1 MKKQY
6 FLAIAMFML
15 LTVFAAC
22 SNDDNLD
29 NGKGKVDVASKF
41 EFPVTFADYNS
52 DVQVGNTRAAANS
65 SDTLK
70 HEFVNMGNG
79 IVADVTL
86 QRDKENLSGNPAKA
100 ASTRALTNDSYTM
113 LAYQGGT
120 LKGELKGII
129 SGGSFI
135 PNAGDPT
142 AMSLAPG
149 NYDFVLYPTAT
160 FTRNGNN
167 LTPNNADG
175 ATMLGRTNYTV
186 TATPQKQKV
195 PFAMKHTAARVR
207 VKFNTYGQTYYLN
220 NSNVTFE
227 ATNPTEV
234 PNSAIYNA
242 ATGTWSRSGT
252 GGSFSYGST
261 WTEERP
267 SSNSYI
273 YSYTTSNYFY
283 IFPGSNITN
292 LKATFTNAAIYTEN
306 LSGKSITF
314 ALKPVLASVANG
326 SYLISIT
333 FHYNF
338 LYLMTD
344 GTTGLFSSTTYGG
357 GTKTPIA
364 VVASQSKRLAAALNL
379 APSGAWRSSYYDP
392 MNSTQVT
399 APYGSQNFTPYY
411 LESDGADGYKFTWE
425 AAGSADGTT
434 IKANEQTRY
443 PAFYNAAHY
452 TPILPAGE
460 VLTGSIVGKKWFLP
474 SLGEVYSLFRGV
486 HSIAYSTNGYYPFLM
501 GGGIMFADDK
511 WRANSYNGYPILDG
525 MLAMAFDQVGGDY
538 PGTFLTSST
547 IGNSEVSIDNN
558 LLYKGNPSTGG
569 GTPMVCPFVHY

>member
-22 SNDDNLD
+22 SSDDNLD

-65 SDTLK
+65 SDTLR

-86 QRDKENLSGNPAKA
+86 QKDKENLSNRAFPE
-100 ASTRALTNDSYTM
+100 TRVLNGDYTM
-113 LAYQGGT
+113 LAYQSGV
-120 LKGELKGII
+120 LKGELKGFI
-129 SGGSFI
+129 SGGNFI

-149 NYDFVLYPTAT
+149 NYDFVLYPTSF
-160 FTRNGNN
+160 FTRRGNN
-167 LTPNNADG
+167 LTLTYASEYSI
-175 ATMLGRTNYTV
+175 LGRTSYTV

-207 VKFNTYGQTYYLN
+207 VKFNTYVKVQP
-220 NSNVTFE
+220 SNIDVSFS
-227 ATNPTEV
+227 AANPAEIPSSV
-234 PNSAIYNA
+234 VYDA
-242 ATGTWSRSGT
+242 ATGTWSSSGT
-252 GGSFSYGST
+252 GGSFSFGTRT
-261 WTEERP
+261 WTEVDNGAAIP
-267 SSNSYI
+267 K
-273 YSYTTSNYFY
+273 YSYTSPGYSY
-283 IFPGSNITN
+283 IFPGANITTLKMSFFNTIIYQQN
-292 LKATFTNAAIYTEN
+292 LN
-306 LSGKSITF
+306 GKEVTF
-314 ALKPVLASVANG
+314 ALNPVLSSVANG

-344 GTTGLFSSTTYGG
+344 GTTGLFSETTYGG

-364 VVASQSKRLAAALNL
+364 IVASQSKSLAAALKN
-379 APSGAWRSSYYDP
+379 APDGKLSNIYGTI
-392 MNSTQVT
+392 NSKQLT
-399 APYGSQNFTPYY
+399 APGWMQYWYPNEFET
-411 LESDGADGYKFTWE
+411 DGADGYKFTWE
-425 AAGSADGTT
+425 ATGSADGAT
-434 IKANEQTRY
+434 IKANEQTNY

-452 TPILPAGE
+452 VPTLPAGK

-474 SLGEVYSLFRGV
+474 SFGEVTRLYKAVLIGSVYSPV
-486 HSIAYSTNGYYPFLM
+486 SQYVSDMWNSVWSTNPAYAY
-501 GGGIMFADDK
+501 
-511 WRANSYNGYPILDG
+511 G
-525 MLAMAFDQVGGDY
+525 MLKMAFGQVGGEVPDQI
-538 PGTFLTSST
+538 LTSST
-547 IGNSEVSIDNN
+547 INN
-558 LLYKGNPSTGG
+558 DAVTINPLSVVKHGSTIVK
-569 GTPMVCPFVHY
+569 PVRPFIHY

>member
-22 SNDDNLD
+22 SSDDNLD

-52 DVQVGNTRAAANS
+52 DVQVGNTRATANS

-100 ASTRALTNDSYTM
+100 ASTRTLTNDNYTM
-113 LAYQGGT
+113 LAYQSGV

-207 VKFNTYGQTYYLN
+207 VKFNTYDKIRLN
-220 NSNVTFE
+220 SSNVTFE

-234 PNSAIYNA
+234 PSSAIYNA
-242 ATGTWSRSGT
+242 ATGTWSSSGT

-261 WTEERP
+261 WTEE
-267 SSNSYI
+267 SHSYI
-273 YSYTTSNYFY
+273 YSYTTPNYSY
-283 IFPGSNITN
+283 IFPGANITN
-292 LKATFTNAAIYTEN
+292 LKATFNYVWIYGEN

-314 ALKPVLASVANG
+314 ALKPVLNSVANG

-333 FHYNF
+333 LHYNF

-344 GTTGLFSSTTYGG
+344 GTTGLFSTTTYGG

-364 VVASQSKRLAAALNL
+364 VVASQSKRLAAALKK
-379 APSGAWRSSYYDP
+379 APSGKWRSSYYDP
-392 MNSTQVT
+392 MNSTELT
-399 APYGSQNFTPYY
+399 APYASQDFTPYY
-411 LESDGADGYKFTWE
+411 MESDGADGYKFTWE

-486 HSIAYSTNGYYPFLM
+486 RSNAYSSNGYYPFLM

-511 WRANSYNGYPILDG
+511 WRSASYSGYITSDG
-525 MLAMAFDQVGGDY
+525 MLTMAFDQVGGDY
-538 PGTFLTSST
+538 PSTFLTSST
-547 IGNSEVSIDNN
+547 IGNTEMLIDNN
-558 LLYKGNPSTGG
+558 LMYKGYSVGAIG
-569 GTPMVCPFVHY
+569 HVRPFIHY

>member
-86 QRDKENLSGNPAKA
+86 QRDKENLSGNPDKS
-100 ASTRALTNDSYTM
+100 ASTRALTSDSYTM

-120 LKGELKGII
+120 LKGELKGFI

-135 PNAGDPT
+135 PNAGDPES
-142 AMSLAPG
+142 MSLAPG
-149 NYDFVLYPTAT
+149 NYDFVLYPTSR
-160 FTRNGNN
+160 FTRSGNN
-167 LTPNNADG
+167 LTPPNANEY
-175 ATMLGRTNYTV
+175 AILGRTNYTV

-195 PFAMKHTAARVR
+195 SFAMKHTAARVR
-207 VKFNTYGQTYYLN
+207 VRFNTYIKVPQ
-220 NSNVTFE
+220 SNFGAYFS
-227 ATNPTEV
+227 ATNPAEV
-234 PNSAIYNA
+234 PSSAVYDA
-242 ATGTWSRSGT
+242 ATGTWSTSGT
-252 GGSFSYGST
+252 GGGFSLGGGSSA
-261 WTEERP
+261 WTE
-267 SSNSYI
+267 STDGSV
-273 YSYTTSNYFY
+273 YSYTSPNYSY

-292 LKATFTNAAIYTEN
+292 LKVEFSNARIYTEN
-306 LSGKSITF
+306 LNWKSLTF
-314 ALKPVLASVANG
+314 ALTPVLASVANG

-344 GTTGLFSSTTYGG
+344 GTTGLFSETTFGG

-364 VVASQSKRLAAALNL
+364 VVISQSKNLAAALENTSF
-379 APSGAWRSSYYDP
+379 SGGSYYSGQV
-392 MNSTQVT
+392 NSSVVNVPSFIPWT
-399 APYGSQNFTPYY
+399 GSGVFS
-411 LESDGADGYKFTWE
+411 SDGADGYKFTWE
-425 AAGSADGTT
+425 ASGSADGTT
-434 IKANEQTRY
+434 IKANEQTSY
-443 PAFYNAAHY
+443 PAFYSAAHY
-452 TPILPAGE
+452 TPTLPAGKT
-460 VLTGSIVGKKWFLP
+460 LTGSIVGKKWFLP
-474 SLGEVYSLFRGV
+474 SLGEVLR
-486 HSIAYSTNGYYPFLM
+486 IYPALKDLDTSAGFYARDM
-501 GGGIMFADDK
+501 GGGMIDP
-511 WRANSYNGYPILDG
+511 SYWQLG
-525 MLAMAFDQVGGDY
+525 MY
-538 PGTFLTSST
+538 SP
-547 IGNSEVSIDNN
+547 
-558 LLYKGNPSTGG
+558 GNPSGMASMAFRQVNGVLPTGLMITSSQSDTGQSIMANYWIEIGAYSG
-569 GTPMVCPFVHY
+569 GVRPFIHY

>member
-22 SNDDNLD
+22 SSDDNLD

-52 DVQVGNTRAAANS
+52 DVQVGNTRAAADA

-100 ASTRALTNDSYTM
+100 ASTRTLTNDSYTM
-113 LAYQGGT
+113 LAYQSGV
-120 LKGELKGII
+120 LKGELKGFI
-129 SGGSFI
+129 SGGNFI

-149 NYDFVLYPTAT
+149 NYDFVLYSTSY
-160 FTRNGNN
+160 FTRSGNN
-167 LTPNNADG
+167 LTLTNANEY
-175 ATMLGRTNYTV
+175 AILGRTNYTV

-195 PFAMKHTAARVR
+195 SFAMKHTAARVR
-207 VKFNTYGQTYYLN
+207 VKFNTYVKVQP
-220 NSNVTFE
+220 SNFNVSFS
-227 ATNPTEV
+227 AANPAEV
-234 PNSAIYNA
+234 PSSAVYDA
-242 ATGTWSRSGT
+242 ATGTWSTSGT
-252 GGSFSYGST
+252 GGSFGFGGSA
-261 WTEERP
+261 WTE
-267 SSNSYI
+267 SGSVT
-273 YSYTTSNYFY
+273 YSYTSPSYSY

-292 LKATFTNAAIYTEN
+292 LKATFGIATIYTEN
-306 LSGKSITF
+306 LYGKSLTF
-314 ALKPVLASVANG
+314 ALTPVLASVANG

-344 GTTGLFSSTTYGG
+344 GTTGLFSETTFGG

-364 VVASQSKRLAAALNL
+364 VVASQSKRLAAALNN
-379 APSGAWRSSYYDP
+379 ASSFAYFSNTSYGTTH
-392 MNSTQVT
+392 NS
-399 APYGSQNFTPYY
+399 SQIPEPGWYQGFNRTSFDA
-411 LESDGADGYKFTWE
+411 DGADGYKFTWE

-434 IKANEQTRY
+434 IKANEQTKY
-443 PAFYNAAHY
+443 PAFYTAGHY
-452 TPILPAGE
+452 VPTLPAGKF
-460 VLTGSIVGKKWFLP
+460 LTGSIVGKKWFLP
-474 SLGEVYSLFRGV
+474 SAGEIAKLYTGV
-486 HSIAYSTNGYYPFLM
+486 RTGAGLNYEPQSM
-501 GGGIMFADDK
+501 GGGMYSTTFYEDHILQ
-511 WRANSYNGYPILDG
+511 YNPAAPLG
-525 MLAMAFDQVGGDY
+525 MLGMAFRQVGGESPNDI
-538 PGTFLTSST
+538 LTSST
-547 IGNSEVSIDNN
+547 IGNSYFTMSLLDLRKDN
-558 LLYKGNPSTGG
+558 GG
-569 GTPMVCPFVHY
+569 GSIRPFIHY

>member
-22 SNDDNLD
+22 SSDDNLD

-120 LKGELKGII
+120 LKGELKGFI

-149 NYDFVLYPTAT
+149 NYDFVLYPTSR
-160 FTRNGNN
+160 FTRSGNN
-167 LTPNNADG
+167 LTPTSANEYAI
-175 ATMLGRTNYTV
+175 LGRTNYTV

-207 VKFNTYGQTYYLN
+207 VRFNTYIKVPQ
-220 NSNVTFE
+220 SNFGAYFS
-227 ATNPTEV
+227 ATNPAEV
-234 PNSAIYNA
+234 PSSAVYDA
-242 ATGTWSRSGT
+242 ATGTWSTSGT
-252 GGSFSYGST
+252 GGGFSLGGGSST
-261 WTEERP
+261 WTE
-267 SSNSYI
+267 STGSV
-273 YSYTTSNYFY
+273 YSYTSPNYSY

-292 LKATFTNAAIYTEN
+292 LRATFYNATIYTEN
-306 LSGKSITF
+306 LNGKSLTF
-314 ALKPVLASVANG
+314 ALTPVLASVANG

-344 GTTGLFSSTTYGG
+344 GSTGLFSETTYGG

-364 VVASQSKRLAAALNL
+364 VVISQSKKLAAALENTSFSIGGL
-379 APSGAWRSSYYDP
+379 FYSGQVNSSVVNIPS
-392 MNSTQVT
+392 
-399 APYGSQNFTPYY
+399 FTPWTG
-411 LESDGADGYKFTWE
+411 LSTFTSDGADGYKFTWE
-425 AAGSADGTT
+425 ASGSADGTT
-434 IKANEQTRY
+434 IKANEQTSY
-443 PAFYNAAHY
+443 PAFYSAAHY
-452 TPILPAGE
+452 TPTLPAGKT
-460 VLTGSIVGKKWFLP
+460 LTGSIVGKKWFLP
-474 SLGEVYSLFRGV
+474 SLGEVLR
-486 HSIAYSTNGYYPFLM
+486 IYPALKDLDTSAGFYARDM
-501 GGGIMFADDK
+501 GGGM
-511 WRANSYNGYPILDG
+511 
-525 MLAMAFDQVGGDY
+525 
-538 PGTFLTSST
+538 
-547 IGNSEVSIDNN
+547 IDNTFWQ
-558 LLYKGNPSTGG
+558 LGMYSPGNPSGMASMAFSQVNGVLPTGLMITSSQSDTGKPIMANFWIEIGAFNG
-569 GTPMVCPFVHY
+569 GVRPFIHY

>member
-22 SNDDNLD
+22 SSDDNLD

-100 ASTRALTNDSYTM
+100 ASTRTLTNDSYTM
-113 LAYQGGT
+113 LAYQSGV
-120 LKGELKGII
+120 LKGELKGFI
-129 SGGSFI
+129 SGGNFI

-149 NYDFVLYPTAT
+149 NYDFVLYSTSY
-160 FTRNGNN
+160 FTRSGNN
-167 LTPNNADG
+167 LTLTNANEY
-175 ATMLGRTNYTV
+175 AILGRTNYTV

-195 PFAMKHTAARVR
+195 SFAMKHTAARVR
-207 VKFNTYGQTYYLN
+207 VKFNTYVKVQL
-220 NSNVTFE
+220 SNFSSVGFS
-227 ATNPTEV
+227 AANPAEV
-234 PNSAIYNA
+234 PSSAVYDA
-242 ATGTWSRSGT
+242 ATGTWSTSGT
-252 GGSFSYGST
+252 GGSFVFGGSSA
-261 WTEERP
+261 WTE
-267 SSNSYI
+267 SGSVT
-273 YSYTTSNYFY
+273 YSYTSPRYSY

-292 LKATFTNAAIYTEN
+292 LKATFSNVTIYTEN
-306 LSGKSITF
+306 LNGKSLTF
-314 ALKPVLASVANG
+314 ALNPVLASVANG

-344 GTTGLFSSTTYGG
+344 GTTGLFSETTFGG

-364 VVASQSKRLAAALNL
+364 VVASQSKRLAAALNN
-379 APSGAWRSSYYDP
+379 ASSFGYFSNTSYGTTH
-392 MNSTQVT
+392 NSSQIPEPGWYQGFTQSSFD
-399 APYGSQNFTPYY
+399 A
-411 LESDGADGYKFTWE
+411 DGADGYKFTWE

-434 IKANEQTRY
+434 IKANEQTKY
-443 PAFYNAAHY
+443 PAFYNAGHY
-452 TPILPAGE
+452 VPTLPAGK

-474 SLGEVYSLFRGV
+474 SAGEIAKLYTGVRTVSGVYYNPQS
-486 HSIAYSTNGYYPFLM
+486 M
-501 GGGIMFADDK
+501 GGGMYSTT
-511 WRANSYNGYPILDG
+511 NYENNTYQYNPDAPWG
-525 MLAMAFDQVGGDY
+525 MLRMAFLQVGGETPDNI
-538 PGTFLTSST
+538 LTSST
-547 IGNSEVSIDNN
+547 IGNTYFTMSVTYLQKDN
-558 LLYKGNPSTGG
+558 GG
-569 GTPMVCPFVHY
+569 GSIRPFIHY

>member
-6 FLAIAMFML
+6 FLAIAMFIL

-22 SNDDNLD
+22 SSDDNLD

-86 QRDKENLSGNPAKA
+86 QRDKENLSGNPDKS
-100 ASTRALTNDSYTM
+100 ASTRTLTNDSYTM
-113 LAYQGGT
+113 LAYQGGI
-120 LKGELKGII
+120 LKGELKGFI
-129 SGGSFI
+129 SGGNFV

-149 NYDFVLYPTAT
+149 NYDFVLYSTSY
-160 FTRNGNN
+160 FTRSGNN
-167 LTPNNADG
+167 LTSTYASEYS
-175 ATMLGRTNYTV
+175 MLGRTNYTV

-195 PFAMKHTAARVR
+195 SFAMKHTAARVR
-207 VKFNTYGQTYYLN
+207 VKFNTYVKVQP
-220 NSNVTFE
+220 SNFNVSFS
-227 ATNPTEV
+227 AANPAEV
-234 PNSAIYNA
+234 PSSAVYDA
-242 ATGTWSRSGT
+242 ATGTWSTSGT
-252 GGSFSYGST
+252 GGSFGFGGA
-261 WTEERP
+261 WTE
-267 SSNSYI
+267 SGSVT
-273 YSYTTSNYFY
+273 YSYTSPSYSY

-292 LKATFTNAAIYTEN
+292 LKATFSNATIYTEN
-306 LSGKSITF
+306 LSGKSLTF
-314 ALKPVLASVANG
+314 ALNPVLASVANG

-344 GTTGLFSSTTYGG
+344 GTTGLFSETTFGG

-364 VVASQSKRLAAALNL
+364 VVASQSKRLAAALNN
-379 APSGAWRSSYYDP
+379 ASSFAYFSNTSYGTTH
-392 MNSTQVT
+392 NS
-399 APYGSQNFTPYY
+399 SQIPEPGWYQGFNQSSFDA
-411 LESDGADGYKFTWE
+411 DGADGYKFTWE

-434 IKANEQTRY
+434 IKANEQTKY
-443 PAFYNAAHY
+443 PAFYTAGHY
-452 TPILPAGE
+452 VPTLPAGK

-474 SLGEVYSLFRGV
+474 SAGEIAKLYTGVRTLSSVEYSPQ
-486 HSIAYSTNGYYPFLM
+486 SM
-501 GGGIMFADDK
+501 GGGMYSTTFYENPIYQ
-511 WRANSYNGYPILDG
+511 YNPGAPLG
-525 MLAMAFDQVGGDY
+525 MLGMAFRQVGGET
-538 PGTFLTSST
+538 PGTHGDMLTSST
-547 IGNSEVSIDNN
+547 IGNSFFTMSVTFLQKDN
-558 LLYKGNPSTGG
+558 GG
-569 GTPMVCPFVHY
+569 GSIRPFIHY

>member
-22 SNDDNLD
+22 SSDDNLD

-86 QRDKENLSGNPAKA
+86 QRDKENLSGNSDKS
-100 ASTRALTNDSYTM
+100 ASTRALTSDSYTM

-120 LKGELKGII
+120 LKGELKGFI

-135 PNAGDPT
+135 PNAGDPES
-142 AMSLAPG
+142 MSLAPG
-149 NYDFVLYPTAT
+149 NYDFVLYSTSY
-160 FTRNGNN
+160 FTRSGNN
-167 LTPNNADG
+167 LTPTSANEYAI
-175 ATMLGRTNYTV
+175 LGRTNYTV

-195 PFAMKHTAARVR
+195 SFAMKHTAARVR
-207 VKFNTYGQTYYLN
+207 VKFNTYVKVQPSYFGV
-220 NSNVTFE
+220 SFS
-227 ATNPTEV
+227 AANPAEV
-234 PNSAIYNA
+234 PSSAVYDA
-242 ATGTWSRSGT
+242 ATGTWSTSGT
-252 GGSFSYGST
+252 GGSFGFGGSSA
-261 WTEERP
+261 WTE
-267 SSNSYI
+267 SNNGSGV
-273 YSYTTSNYFY
+273 YSYTSPDYSY

-292 LKATFTNAAIYTEN
+292 LEATFTNATIYTEN
-306 LSGKSITF
+306 LNGKSLTF
-314 ALKPVLASVANG
+314 ALTPVLASVANG

-344 GTTGLFSSTTYGG
+344 GTTGLFSETTFGG

-364 VVASQSKRLAAALNL
+364 VVISQSKKLAAALEEVSSGYQNYSGVVNSGVLNL
-379 APSGAWRSSYYDP
+379 PWYYATGSDF
-392 MNSTQVT
+392 T
-399 APYGSQNFTPYY
+399 A
-411 LESDGADGYKFTWE
+411 DGADGYKFTWE

-434 IKANEQTRY
+434 IKANDQTRF
-443 PAFYNAAHY
+443 PAFYSAAHY
-452 TPILPAGE
+452 TPTLPAGKS
-460 VLTGSIVGKKWFLP
+460 LTGSIVGKKWFLP
-474 SLGEVYSLFRGV
+474 SVGEVLMIYGALKDLGV
-486 HSIAYSTNGYYPFLM
+486 SNGLYARSM
-501 GGGIMFADDK
+501 GGGMSDQNY
-511 WRANSYNGYPILDG
+511 WQWSTYSEGSLSG
-525 MLAMAFDQVGGDY
+525 MAPMAFMQVNGVSPVG
-538 PGTFLTSST
+538 LMMTSSQT
-547 IGNSEVSIDNN
+547 
-558 LLYKGNPSTGG
+558 STGAGIAADYHVEIG
-569 GTPMVCPFVHY
+569 GYSQKVRPFIHY

>member
-86 QRDKENLSGNPAKA
+86 QRDKENLSGNPDKS
-100 ASTRALTNDSYTM
+100 ASTRALTSDSYTM

-120 LKGELKGII
+120 LKGELKGFI

-135 PNAGDPT
+135 PNAGDPES
-142 AMSLAPG
+142 MSLAPG
-149 NYDFVLYPTAT
+149 NYDFVLYPTSR
-160 FTRNGNN
+160 FTRSGNN
-167 LTPNNADG
+167 LTPPNANEY
-175 ATMLGRTNYTV
+175 AILGRTNYTV

-195 PFAMKHTAARVR
+195 SFAMKHTAARVR
-207 VKFNTYGQTYYLN
+207 VRFNTYIKVPQ
-220 NSNVTFE
+220 SNFGAYFS
-227 ATNPTEV
+227 ATNPAEV
-234 PNSAIYNA
+234 PSSAVYDA
-242 ATGTWSRSGT
+242 ATGTWSTSGT
-252 GGSFSYGST
+252 GGGFSLGGGSSA
-261 WTEERP
+261 WTE
-267 SSNSYI
+267 STDGSV
-273 YSYTTSNYFY
+273 YSYTSPNYSY

-292 LKATFTNAAIYTEN
+292 LKVEFSNARIYTEN
-306 LSGKSITF
+306 LNWKSLTF
-314 ALKPVLASVANG
+314 ALTPVLASVANG

-344 GTTGLFSSTTYGG
+344 GTTGLFSETTFGG

-364 VVASQSKRLAAALNL
+364 VVISQSKNLAAALENTSF
-379 APSGAWRSSYYDP
+379 SGGSYYSGQV
-392 MNSTQVT
+392 NSSVVNVPPFMPWTTPQVF
-399 APYGSQNFTPYY
+399 S
-411 LESDGADGYKFTWE
+411 SDGADGYKFTWE
-425 AAGSADGTT
+425 ASGSADGTT
-434 IKANEQTRY
+434 IKANEQTRF
-443 PAFYNAAHY
+443 PAFYSAAHY
-452 TPILPAGE
+452 TPTLPAGKT
-460 VLTGSIVGKKWFLP
+460 LTGSIVGKNWFLP
-474 SLGEVYSLFRGV
+474 SLGEVLK
-486 HSIAYSTNGYYPFLM
+486 IYPALKDLDTSAGFYARDM
-501 GGGIMFADDK
+501 GGGM
-511 WRANSYNGYPILDG
+511 
-525 MLAMAFDQVGGDY
+525 
-538 PGTFLTSST
+538 
-547 IGNSEVSIDNN
+547 IDNTYWQ
-558 LLYKGNPSTGG
+558 LGMYSPGNPSGMASMAFRQVNGVLPTGLMITSSQSDTGQSIMANYWIEIGAYSG
-569 GTPMVCPFVHY
+569 GVRPFIHY